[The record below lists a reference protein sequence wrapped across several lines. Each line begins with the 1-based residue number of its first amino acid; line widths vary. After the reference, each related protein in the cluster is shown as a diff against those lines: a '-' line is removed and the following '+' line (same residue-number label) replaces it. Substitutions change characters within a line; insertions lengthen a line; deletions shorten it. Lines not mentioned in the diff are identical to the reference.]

1 MRKGL
6 KFGNNFIGLG
16 LKYRKRV
23 MKINFHINTIKHTF
37 IISLFRARVTEVA
50 GFTSDVLSWQGE
62 HVIFWD
68 FEEGVKL
75 ESVIEFL
82 RNIQLSSKLG
92 DVHVFKSGNR
102 DSYRAIDCEIVKLK
116 DMVNVIRRTEGL
128 DIAFLKWTMI
138 RRAATIRL
146 TPKLNEP
153 IFYVLTLDGYYGKTY
168 SRAHSEVLNKIWK
181 IPLPDKMNDVKK
193 FKWVQYETTNLAP
206 TLEHQAHDDISE
218 GF

>member
-1 MRKGL
+1 
-6 KFGNNFIGLG
+6 
-16 LKYRKRV
+16 

-68 FEEGVKL
+68 FEGDIPL
-75 ESVIEFL
+75 EIVLGSL
-82 RNIQLSSKLG
+82 REIQWELKLG
-92 DVHVFKSGNR
+92 DIHIFQSGNR

-116 DMVNVIRRTEGL
+116 DMVNAIRLTKDI

-146 TPKLNEP
+146 TPKQGEP
-153 IFYVLTLDGYYGKTY
+153 IKYVMTLSGYRGKTY
-168 SRAHSEVLNKIWK
+168 SRAHSEVLNKIWH
-181 IPLPDKMNDVKK
+181 IPLPEKMNDVKK

-206 TLEHQAHDDISE
+206 TLEHQIGE
-218 GF
+218 EI

>member
-68 FEEGVKL
+68 FEEGYDIL
-75 ESVIEFL
+75 EILQSL
-82 RNIQLSSKLG
+82 TKIQRKKSLG
-92 DVHVFKSGNR
+92 DIHVFQSGNR
-102 DSYRAIDCEIVKLK
+102 LSYRAICCQIVKLK
-116 DMVNVIRRTEGL
+116 EMVEALRLTECI

-153 IFYVLTLDGYYGKTY
+153 INYVGTIYGYEHKVY
-168 SRAHSEVLNKIWK
+168 SRAHSEVLNKAWH
-181 IPLPDKMNDVKK
+181 IPLPEKMNDVKK

-206 TLEHQAHDDISE
+206 TLEHQGAED
-218 GF
+218 